1 MLDIKLIRE
10 NPDLVKENIKKKFQD
25 QKLPLVD
32 EVLELDKENRAV
44 MAEAQ
49 ELRSARNSL
58 SKQVGILMGQSK
70 KDPSK
75 LAEAEEAKAKV
86 KANADRLAELEAKET
101 ELAQKI
107 RKIML
112 QIPNIIDP
120 SVPIGPDDSCNVEV
134 QRFGEPVVPDFEIPY
149 HTQIM
154 ESFNGIDMD
163 AAGRVSGNGFYYLM
177 GDIARIHEGVLAY
190 ARDFMINKGFTFCI
204 PPFMIHGNVVEGV
217 MSQTEMDAMMYKI
230 EGEDLYLIGT
240 SEHSMIGK
248 FIDQII
254 PEESLP
260 QTLTSY
266 SPCFRKEKGSH
277 GLEERGVYRIHQF
290 EKQEMIV
297 ICKPEDSMAWYDK
310 LWKNSVELFRSL
322 DIPVRQLECCSGDLA
337 DLKVKSCD
345 IEAWSPRQQKYF
357 EVCSCS
363 NLGDAQA
370 RRLGIRYKESYE
382 VTDKKGKTVTKTRT
396 VLAHTLNNTC
406 VAPPRMLIAF
416 LENNLQADGS
426 VVIPEALRPYMGGK
440 EKLEK
445 ASTYIPPQ
453 N

>member
-1 MLDIKLIRE
+1 MLDIRFIRE
-10 NPDLVKENIKKKFQD
+10 NPDLVKENIKKKFQEE
-25 QKLPLVD
+25 KLPLVD
-32 EVLELDKENRAV
+32 EVLALDEENRAAV
-44 MAEAQ
+44 SEAN
-49 ELRSARNSL
+49 ELRASRNTL
-58 SKQVGILMGQSK
+58 SKQVGMLMGQAK

-75 LAEAEEAKAKV
+75 LAEAEQVKAQV
-86 KANADRLAELEAKET
+86 KANADRLAQLEAKEV

-112 QIPNIIDP
+112 TIPNIIDP

-134 QRFGEPVVPDFEIPY
+134 ERFGEPKVPDFEIPY

-154 ESFNGIDMD
+154 ESFDGIDMD
-163 AAGRVSGNGFYYLM
+163 SAGRVSGNGFYYLM
-177 GDIARIHEGVLAY
+177 GDIARLHEAVLAY
-190 ARDFMINKGFTFCI
+190 ARDFMIGKGFTFCV

-254 PEESLP
+254 PEDKLP
-260 QTLTSY
+260 QTFTSY
-266 SPCFRKEKGSH
+266 SPCFRKEKGAH
-277 GLEERGVYRIHQF
+277 GIEERGVYRIHQF
-290 EKQEMIV
+290 EKQEMV
-297 ICKPEDSMAWYDK
+297 VVCKPEDSMDWYEK
-310 LWKNSVELFRSL
+310 MWRYSVELFRSM

-370 RRLGIRYKESYE
+370 RRLKMRVKSE
-382 VTDKKGKTVTKTRT
+382 KGTY
-396 VLAHTLNNTC
+396 LPHTLNNTV

-426 VVIPEALRPYMGGK
+426 VKIPAVLQPYMGGTQLLVPK
-440 EKLEK
+440 K
-445 ASTYIPPQ
+445 S
-453 N
+453 

>member
-1 MLDIKLIRE
+1 MLDIRFLRE
-10 NPDLVKENIKKKFQD
+10 NPDVVKENIKKKFQEE
-25 QKLPLVD
+25 KLPLVD
-32 EVLELDKENRAV
+32 QVLELDARNRAA
-44 MAEAQ
+44 MSEAN
-49 ELRSARNSL
+49 ELRAARNTL
-58 SKQVGILMGQSK
+58 SKQVGMLMGQAK

-75 LAEAEEAKAKV
+75 LEEAEDAKAQV
-86 KANADRLAELEAKET
+86 KANADRLAQLEQQET
-101 ELAQKI
+101 ELAAEI
-107 RKIML
+107 RRIML

-120 SVPIGPDDSCNVEV
+120 SVPIGKDDSENVEV
-134 QRFGEPVVPDFEIPY
+134 EKFGEPIVPEFDIPY
-149 HTQIM
+149 HTDIM
-154 ESFNGIDMD
+154 ERFDGVDMD
-163 AAGRVSGNGFYYLM
+163 AAGRVSGAGFYYLM
-177 GDIARIHEGVLAY
+177 GDIARLHEAVLAY
-190 ARDFMINKGFTFCI
+190 ARDFMIGKGFTFCI

-217 MSQTEMDAMMYKI
+217 MSQTDMEAMMYKI

-254 PEESLP
+254 PESTLP

-277 GLEERGVYRIHQF
+277 GIEERGVYRIHQF

-297 ICKPEDSMAWYDK
+297 VCRPEDSMDWYEK
-310 LWKNSVELFRSL
+310 MWRYSVELFRSL

-345 IEAWSPRQQKYF
+345 IEAWSPRQKKYF

-370 RRLGIRYKESYE
+370 RRLKMR
-382 VTDKKGKTVTKTRT
+382 VKGEKGTY
-396 VLAHTLNNTC
+396 LPHTLNNTV

-426 VVIPEALRPYMGGK
+426 VVIPQVLRPYMGG
-440 EKLEK
+440 LEVMLPK
-445 ASTYIPPQ
+445 
-453 N
+453 NK